1 MSPSARAMFHHA
13 PGPELSRAVHFD
25 VHPLHSHSAHGQQ
38 GASLRRTRIVLAG
51 ISRMLS
57 DIITDIVT
65 SHAATVAEAE
75 ADVVVLGLPDEELP
89 SEYAGLLS
97 ARPQTRLLGVSG
109 DGRRAFLYELRP
121 YRSALGEV
129 SPQTLLD
136 AIRAAARPS

>member
-1 MSPSARAMFHHA
+1 
-13 PGPELSRAVHFD
+13 
-25 VHPLHSHSAHGQQ
+25 
-38 GASLRRTRIVLAG
+38 
-51 ISRMLS
+51 MLS

-65 SHAATVAEAE
+65 SQADMEIVGTLADPAAIAATVAETD

-89 SEYAGLLS
+89 SEYVALLG

-129 SPQTLLD
+129 SPEALVE
-136 AIRAAARPS
+136 AIRTAARPAAW